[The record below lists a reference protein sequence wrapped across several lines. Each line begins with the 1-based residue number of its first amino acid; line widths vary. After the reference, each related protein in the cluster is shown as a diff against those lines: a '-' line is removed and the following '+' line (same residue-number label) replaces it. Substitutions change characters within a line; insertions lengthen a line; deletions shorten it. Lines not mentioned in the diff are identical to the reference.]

1 MSSLIT
7 AHFAYL
13 KLSAEKGGQ
22 RFKPT
27 VAKARPRQ
35 VEPSSR
41 QLSSV
46 PESQAVN
53 STPIPDEVVQAP
65 SVLSDAAEAMNQQR
79 RSGAGSEAARPI
91 DDTLNQAPS
100 VTRAASTEGSTSA
113 ENGTLVYAHVCR

>member
-1 MSSLIT
+1 
-7 AHFAYL
+7 
-13 KLSAEKGGQ
+13 
-22 RFKPT
+22 
-27 VAKARPRQ
+27 

-91 DDTLNQAPS
+91 DDALNQAPS
-100 VTRAASTEGSTSA
+100 VTKAASTEGSTSA
-113 ENGTLVYAHVCR
+113 ENGTLVYAPVCR